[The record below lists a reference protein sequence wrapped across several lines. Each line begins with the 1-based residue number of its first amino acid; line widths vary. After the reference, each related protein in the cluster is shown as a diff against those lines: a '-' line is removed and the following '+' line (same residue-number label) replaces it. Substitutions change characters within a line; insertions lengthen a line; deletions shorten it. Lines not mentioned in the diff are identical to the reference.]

1 MVNGLR
7 DRRKKTLS
15 TAGEGF
21 KKLVVLERIKCT
33 YNVKR
38 KMLEEA
44 WLSLPREISNLR
56 EGSCADKP
64 PTNLLSF
71 VLSPTVQSQR
81 KRDQK

>member
-1 MVNGLR
+1 MDLEIEE
-7 DRRKKTLS
+7 KKPSLQ
-15 TAGEGF
+15 AGEGL
-21 KKLVVLERIKCT
+21 KKLVVSERIKCT